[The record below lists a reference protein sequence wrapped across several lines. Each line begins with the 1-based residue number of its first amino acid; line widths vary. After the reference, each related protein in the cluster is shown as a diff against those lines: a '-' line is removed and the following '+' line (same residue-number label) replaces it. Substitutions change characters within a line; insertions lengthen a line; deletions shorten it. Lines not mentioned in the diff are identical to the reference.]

1 MINSQTAV
9 DFVKKCIMIK
19 TVKTVFTVLHR
30 QKTVKKYGLLTVR
43 KKKPKMKPLKI
54 RFFDG
59 LKKKTDKKPCPNPAI
74 NLTLHQHTI
83 ITNQYF
89 QRF

>member
-1 MINSQTAV
+1 MINSQIAV

-19 TVKTVFTVLHR
+19 TVKTVFTVLNR
-30 QKTVKKYGLLTVR
+30 QKTDKKYGLLTVR

-59 LKKKTDKKPCPNPAI
+59 LKKKTDKKTVKKTVSVGFDGFVSRKNI
-74 NLTLHQHTI
+74 L
-83 ITNQYF
+83 
-89 QRF
+89 